1 VCITW
6 CHRRLALFYNHED
19 CLPQFCAFVGGPHHP
34 CQTCRH
40 RQGNLCGL
48 TRAPLPETGGC
59 CHHNVEPISGR
70 QPITLDMLVMLGVGA
85 NETVAEILDGFE
97 VVYEVDEAG
106 RVWVDPDDLST
117 PSSVYGR
124 GTDCL

>member
-1 VCITW
+1 M
-6 CHRRLALFYNHED
+6 LFFNHDD
-19 CLPQFCAFVGGPHHP
+19 CLPQFCPLARGPHHP

-59 CHHNVEPISGR
+59 CHWNVDLVNDP
-70 QPITLDMLVMLGVGA
+70 QVVTLDMVTILGVGA
-85 NETVAEILDGFE
+85 NETVAEVLDGFE

-106 RVWVDPDDLST
+106 RVWVDPDDLSM
-117 PSSVYGR
+117 PGSVYGR
-124 GTDCL
+124 GTDCM